1 MICFMFVLTGWS
13 PVLLDGDRL
22 VHAGGGSRGWI
33 WEVVGVGSP
42 GWKVKVCVCVRLEV
56 DFSLPHPPDREL
68 MYGAESERVMQCV
81 CVRERGVTEK
91 TCHFYPHVPESG
103 CQEVTTNPPPP
114 SSFLLLH
121 CLEKENLSSI
131 EIAKPISAY
140 FCFERKDKHLLKNWV
155 TKELWV

>member
-42 GWKVKVCVCVRLEV
+42 GWKVKVCVCSFGGGFFPAAPTWQGIDVRCRKWGSDAV
-56 DFSLPHPPDREL
+56 
-68 MYGAESERVMQCV
+68 CV
-81 CVRERGVTEK
+81 CVRGVTEK